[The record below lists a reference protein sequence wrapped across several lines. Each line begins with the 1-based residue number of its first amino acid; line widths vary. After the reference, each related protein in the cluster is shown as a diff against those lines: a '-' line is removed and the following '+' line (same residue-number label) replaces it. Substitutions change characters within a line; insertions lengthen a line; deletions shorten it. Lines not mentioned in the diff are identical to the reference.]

1 MDNVSSTTNE
11 TAPSGRE
18 VPEGSAAGRGGGD
31 VEAVDAIVVG
41 GGIGGLTAAR
51 TLARRGL
58 RVVVLEADDVP
69 GGPVRGG
76 HFATLPQVPVDV
88 GVESYAARGTA
99 VTALA
104 EDLGL
109 SVVTPS
115 AAQAWGYAA
124 GRTFPLPRAG
134 MLGIPSVPWAADV
147 RRAIGWP
154 GVLRASLD
162 WILPARFA
170 DTTSLGSLVRSR
182 LGRRV
187 ADRLVTLVAA
197 GVHSATLDTLDVD
210 AVAPGLRE
218 AFAREGSLAK
228 AVASL
233 RRNAPAG
240 SMVRGVDGGIHAIV
254 EALVGE
260 LNADADGWLAG
271 PGPLSGAGVRTGER
285 VVGIVRDADAAAGA
299 AEPPSSDRAV
309 ETGSSAPALD
319 PSPEARSEN
328 RDGIRD
334 GDEGPAAGRWTVTTA
349 SGSVVRAPR
358 LVLATPAAAD
368 LVSGVVGATAP
379 EPTPGAPIAL
389 VALLLDAPELDAAPR
404 GTGMLIAPDA
414 DRAAGTGV
422 GAKAFTHATAKWPWL
437 AQRVR
442 AAAGDGV
449 HVVRLSYGR
458 LGDGGADPDVD
469 RATHDASVLLGVDL
483 RGRVRDSLV
492 QRWDGSLPPP
502 TPAYRAALGGFTTA
516 VEGTQGL
523 AVVGGWIA
531 GTGLAAIITHA
542 QETVAEL

>member
-1 MDNVSSTTNE
+1 MTLTPGTSTAVT
-11 TAPSGRE
+11 S
-18 VPEGSAAGRGGGD
+18 
-31 VEAVDAIVVG
+31 VDAIVVG

-51 TLARRGL
+51 TLAQRGL
-58 RVVVLEADDVP
+58 RVVVLEAEALP

-99 VTALA
+99 VTTLA

-109 SVVTPS
+109 TVVTPS

-162 WILPARFA
+162 WFLPARFA
-170 DTTSLGSLVRSR
+170 DTSSLGSLVRSR
-182 LGRRV
+182 LGKRV

-197 GVHSATLDTLDVD
+197 GVHSATLDTLDVE
-210 AVAPGLRE
+210 AVAPGLLD
-218 AFAREGSLAK
+218 AFRREGSLAK
-228 AVASL
+228 AVGSM

-260 LNADADGWLAG
+260 LNAEAEGWADAEALIA
-271 PGPLSGAGVRTGER
+271 GAGVRTGHR
-285 VVGIVRDADAAAGA
+285 VVGIERT
-299 AEPPSSDRAV
+299 AEAWS
-309 ETGSSAPALD
+309 
-319 PSPEARSEN
+319 
-328 RDGIRD
+328 
-334 GDEGPAAGRWTVTTA
+334 VTTA
-349 SGSVVRAPR
+349 PGATFNAPR
-358 LVLATPAAAD
+358 LVVGTPEVAGLLGD
-368 LVSGVVGATAP
+368 VVGVEPPT
-379 EPTPGAPIAL
+379 PTPGAPIAL
-389 VALLLDAPELDAAPR
+389 VALLLDAPELDPAPR

-414 DRAAGTGV
+414 DAATRRETAGV

-437 AQRVR
+437 ADRVR

-449 HVVRLSYGR
+449 HMVRLSYGR
-458 LGDGGADPDVD
+458 LGDSPGVDPDVE
-469 RATHDASVLLGVDL
+469 RATHDASTLLGVDL
-483 RGRVRDSLV
+483 TGRVRDHLV

-502 TPAYRAALGGFTTA
+502 TPAYRAALTGFTAA
-516 VEGTQGL
+516 VDEAEGL

-531 GTGLAAIITHA
+531 GTGLASIIAHA
-542 QETVAEL
+542 QTAVAEL